1 MVRLSSQNAYTVSP
15 GHADNIFSSGT
26 TEITASHNTISGISL
41 TTKAG
46 ATKAMSIIDG
56 ALLMISGIR
65 SDMGSANNRLQSTI
79 DNLSNIAVNAQK
91 SLSTIEDANFAEE
104 TARLTKAQIL
114 AKAATSMLAQANKA
128 KETMLALLQ

>member
-1 MVRLSSQNAYTVSP
+1 M
-15 GHADNIFSSGT
+15 
-26 TEITASHNTISGISL
+26 

-114 AKAATSMLAQANKA
+114 AKAQLLCLLKLIKLKKQCSHYFNKNLFIFF
-128 KETMLALLQ
+128 KKF

>member
-1 MVRLSSQNAYTVSP
+1 MEEAKESTEN
-15 GHADNIFSSGT
+15 FSEKTSDAINNLMNS
-26 TEITASHNTISGISL
+26 ELNE
-41 TTKAG
+41 
-46 ATKAMSIIDG
+46 ATKESLKA
-56 ALLMISGIR
+56 
-65 SDMGSANNRLQSTI
+65 
-79 DNLSNIAVNAQK
+79 AQK